1 MRKHPFF
8 LACLLLFTILSCQ
21 KQLEKTPKYEF
32 EALAF
37 ETLKSKMTPEDFSN
51 LDWDKIKI

>member
-1 MRKHPFF
+1 MRKEFIS
-8 LACLLLFTILSCQ
+8 LVLLLLFTILSCQ

-37 ETLKSKMTPEDFSN
+37 KTLKSKMTPEDFSN